1 MYSKIKIS
9 GVIEV
14 VTGMHI
20 GGSSA
25 FSAIGAVDS
34 TVVKDPLSG
43 LPLLPGSSLKGKLRT
58 LLARSENE
66 KIADDPNNDAEKILN
81 LFGNSNGK
89 IRNARLQFSDAVMS
103 NWASLE
109 KRGLRSSTE
118 VKFENTINR
127 LTAVANPRQIERAV
141 RGTEFPLE
149 LIYEITTQGNDE
161 IISDLELLS
170 KGFTLLQYD
179 YLGGSGSRGYGK
191 VAFRKIKVELAIG
204 DKLDDGLLS
213 ECNDIFKDFQ

>member
-20 GGSSA
+20 GGSLA
-25 FSAIGAVDS
+25 FSAIGACDS
-34 TVVKDPLSG
+34 PIVKDPISR

-58 LLARSENE
+58 LLARSEN
-66 KIADDPNNDAEKILN
+66 KSPVDDPNKDDEKILN
-81 LFGNSNGK
+81 LFGTSKGN

-103 NWASLE
+103 NWETLE

-141 RGTEFPLE
+141 RGSEFPLE
-149 LIYEITTQGNDE
+149 LIYEITKQTNDE

-191 VAFRKIKVELAIG
+191 VAFKKIKAELAVG
-204 DKLDDGLLS
+204 DKLDDSVLAK
-213 ECNDIFKDFQ
+213 CNDIFKDFQ